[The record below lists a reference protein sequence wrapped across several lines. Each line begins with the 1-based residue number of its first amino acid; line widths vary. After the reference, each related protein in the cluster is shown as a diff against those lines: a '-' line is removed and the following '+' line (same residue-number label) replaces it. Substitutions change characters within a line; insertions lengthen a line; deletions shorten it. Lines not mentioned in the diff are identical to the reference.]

1 MRNNQEYNARLAD
14 ISDLKKD
21 ISSLDAALAKVKTE
35 YAELESKASPAEDVR
50 TWADVLSGEDDLTS
64 R

>member
-21 ISSLDAALAKVKTE
+21 ISALDAALAKVKTE
-35 YAELESKASPAEDVR
+35 YTELEEARSEAPAEDNANPER
-50 TWADVLSGEDDLTS
+50 
-64 R
+64 